1 MRRAYHTDY
10 AKITLPLGNA
20 ISLCRKKKNGRFFE
34 NAYNVVYPLM
44 NLCEVSYLGTYLLA
58 MASITYANKAK
69 DILVRNGYRCEIQKT
84 PRTSASGCG
93 YSIKITGN
101 PEEIMPIL
109 DGRGIAVRSVT
120 RIDGAG

>member
-1 MRRAYHTDY
+1 
-10 AKITLPLGNA
+10 
-20 ISLCRKKKNGRFFE
+20 
-34 NAYNVVYPLM
+34 M